1 MKLASLAESRLGKV
15 LYEFRREF
23 VWVGVFSLIANV
35 LMLTPTIYMLQVYD
49 RVLKSQNELTLAV
62 VTVIMIALFAVMAV
76 AELLRSRLL
85 VRAGVRLD
93 ESLNSLVFHSS
104 FRQFLTQGKNTT
116 VTTFTDMTNIRQ
128 FLTGQGII
136 AFFDIPWSPVYI
148 LVSFLLHPLLGS
160 VTFVFAAVQAVLAWR
175 GHVTTS
181 PGIAVSSDKAVAA
194 SSYIQSKLRNIE
206 AVHAMGMAA
215 NLRPRWVERQEEAVA
230 SAGVSQDEQQR
241 QQSISKF
248 FRYCMQSLT
257 LGAGA
262 LLVLDGQLSVGGMIA
277 GNVLMARALAP
288 LDMVVTTWKQFVQA
302 REGYDRLEGLLDEFD
317 VREEGHAAD
326 EVQGGVVAEALS
338 ASAAGGSVQI
348 LHDLS
353 TRFSPGEVAVMVGP
367 SGSGKSTFARCL
379 LGIWPETS
387 GKVLVDGVDVKEW
400 DRRVLGPAVGYLPQ
414 DVELFDGSLAEN
426 IARFTEV
433 DSEKVIAAAAK
444 TGIHEM
450 ILHLPKGY
458 DSRIGEAGS
467 ALSGGQRQ
475 RVALARALYD
485 DPALVVLDEPNANLD
500 EAGEKA
506 LAEVVRD
513 LAANRK
519 TVVLITHRPG
529 ILAVADR
536 LLVMKEGRLVEDGPR
551 DEVIER
557 LKDRNQASG
566 SEPAPPKALN

>member
-35 LMLTPTIYMLQVYD
+35 LMLTPTVYMLQVYD

-136 AFFDIPWSPVYI
+136 AFFDMPWSPVYI

-241 QQSISKF
+241 QQSVSKF

-557 LKDRNQASG
+557 LKDGNQASG
-566 SEPAPPKALN
+566 SEPAPPKE